1 MNKKM
6 REIRQKINNKRAE
19 AKALMGEGKLVEAK
33 ALVEKI
39 RNLEDEFEVEAELYE
54 GEKKGI
60 ENNAGNKDKGAKAKY
75 NAELFAKVVKGKKLT
90 AEEQEI
96 VNAVT
101 TTDQNGT
108 SLLIP
113 KDVAT
118 QIYEL
123 KREMKS
129 ARTIVGHYPTTT
141 IEGSY
146 PIETLETLTE
156 LTNFSEDVDVPES
169 EAPKFTNVEY
179 KIKEYGALLPLSN
192 TVLKNETA
200 GLVSYLSRWFAKKAI
215 RTENKL
221 IFAKLKE
228 SKSAKTINSLDDLQ
242 SVINKDV
249 DAGLVPT
256 SVIVTNQDGFDFMDK
271 QKDTTGRPLLQQ
283 HPTEP
288 TTKTFKGLN
297 IEVFST
303 AELPNNE
310 NKFPVFVGDTTEGA
324 DLVEREGLQFAMSS
338 EAGFTKNKTY
348 IRVIES
354 IDVASKDKGAYVY
367 GEITL
372 P

>member
-1 MNKKM
+1 MNKRM
-6 REIRQKINNKRAE
+6 RELRQEINNKRAE
-19 AKALMGEGKLVEAK
+19 ARNFASQGEKVKAKALIEDIKALEEDYEIEAALYEDEKAGAGEGKKPNAK
-33 ALVEKI
+33 AE
-39 RNLEDEFEVEAELYE
+39 
-54 GEKKGI
+54 
-60 ENNAGNKDKGAKAKY
+60 Y
-75 NAELFAKVVKGKKLT
+75 NAEIFAKVVKGKKLT
-90 AEEQEI
+90 AEEQEV
-96 VNAVT
+96 VNSIT
-101 TTDQNGT
+101 TTDENGT

-118 QIYEL
+118 QIYEI

-129 ARTIVGHYPTTT
+129 ARTVVGHYPTTT
-141 IEGSY
+141 LEGSY

-156 LTNFSEDVDVPES
+156 LTNFTDDTEEDVPKSD
-169 EAPKFTNVEY
+169 APKFKNVEY

-200 GLVSYLSRWFAKKAI
+200 GLVGYLGRWFAKKAI

-228 SKSAKTINSLDDLQ
+228 GKTAETINSLDDLQ
-242 SVINKDV
+242 SIINKKV

-256 SVIVTNQDGFDFMDK
+256 SVIVTNQDGFDFMDT
-271 QKDTTGRPLLQQ
+271 QKDANGRPLLQQ

-288 TTKTFKGLN
+288 TKKTFKGLN

-303 AELPNNE
+303 AELPNVSA
-310 NKFPVFVGDTTEGA
+310 KFPVYVGDTTEGV

-354 IDVASKDKGAYVY
+354 IDVTKKDAGAYVY
-367 GEITL
+367 GEIAL

>member
-1 MNKKM
+1 MNKRM
-6 REIRQKINNKRAE
+6 REIRQEINNKKVQARAFVSD
-19 AKALMGEGKLVEAK
+19 GKKVEAK
-33 ALVEKI
+33 ALIEEIKS
-39 RNLEDEFEVEAELYE
+39 LEEDYEIEAALYE
-54 GEKKGI
+54 DDKKGVPTP
-60 ENNAGNKDKGAKAKY
+60 KDNTETPKAKY

-101 TTDQNGT
+101 TTDENGT

-113 KDVAT
+113 DDVST

-129 ARTIVGHYPTTT
+129 ARNIVGYYPTTT
-141 IEGSY
+141 LEGSY

-156 LTNFSEDVDVPES
+156 LTNFTEDEDVPNSD
-169 EAPKFTNVEY
+169 APKFTNVEY

-200 GLVSYLSRWFAKKAI
+200 GLVKYLARWFAKKAI
-215 RTENKL
+215 RTENKK
-221 IFAKLKE
+221 IFATLKE
-228 SKSAKTINSLDDLQ
+228 GKIAKTINSLDDLK
-242 SVINKDV
+242 SVINKDI
-249 DAGLVPT
+249 DSGLLPT
-256 SVIVTNQDGFDFMDK
+256 SVIVTNQDGFDYMDS
-271 QKDTTGRPLLQQ
+271 QKDATGRDLLQP

-288 TTKTFKGLN
+288 TKKTFKGLT
-297 IEVFST
+297 IEVYSN
-303 AELPNNE
+303 AELPNNVD
-310 NKFPVFVGDTTEGA
+310 KFPVFVGDTTEGA

-354 IDVASKDKGAYVY
+354 IDVTAKDKGAYVY